1 VSITSRLVGLVLI
14 AVPLT
19 LGLTGCG
26 FVSSGTPAASIC
38 NGVSTEIRPCDAVP
52 SFEGNTCEALA
63 AEYGTALDRALL
75 EIVRGPADVGG
86 EAKSS
91 RLIHAE
97 ASVTTALTDRM
108 VAIGLI
114 ETCTMPAF
122 LDAAQVHFSQELET
136 TIGHALYDGQPDV
149 TYEEFLNDLS
159 QIMSGIGKQP

>member
-1 VSITSRLVGLVLI
+1 MSITSRLVGPVLI
-14 AVPLT
+14 AVPMA
-19 LGLTGCG
+19 LGLTGCDL
-26 FVSSGTPAASIC
+26 VSPGTPAASIC
-38 NGVSTEIRPCDAVP
+38 NGVSTDIGPCDSAP
-52 SFEGNTCEALA
+52 SFAGSSCEALA

-97 ASVTTALTDRM
+97 ALVTTALTDRM
-108 VAIGLI
+108 VAVGLI

-122 LDAAQVHFSQELET
+122 LDAAQVHFSQELRT

-149 TYEEFLNDLS
+149 TYQEFLNGLA
-159 QIMSGIGKQP
+159 QVMSGIGKKP